1 MGEVYRAQDPRLK
14 RSIALKIL
22 HAETSS
28 DPARASAPPSNASGR
43 MVREAQLAAALDHP
57 NVVAI
62 FDVGQVEQPEELRGT
77 TYLAMELIRGA
88 PLRKYVGG
96 LFAGMTERDR
106 IVAALDACS
115 GNQTHAA
122 KVLGISRRTL
132 ITRIEEYKLPRP
144 RKKDGDVG

>member
-1 MGEVYRAQDPRLK
+1 
-14 RSIALKIL
+14 
-22 HAETSS
+22 
-28 DPARASAPPSNASGR
+28 
-43 MVREAQLAAALDHP
+43 
-57 NVVAI
+57 
-62 FDVGQVEQPEELRGT
+62 
-77 TYLAMELIRGA
+77 MELIRGA